1 MELKVGIKS
10 MISILI
16 TKNQALCINSVKT
29 HRKTTVEKIV
39 LFKLQKSLINIL
51 HDKDKIGIIFKR
63 CFQKISKT
71 IPISDEQVVVGIDD
85 DLLFQDVITT
95 EENLSNED
103 AWKYINWIAN
113 QRWGEHGSKYSTF
126 AQNYT
131 RTPNEYQLFSCSNN
145 LINGIKNN
153 LEEINAHPLWMGPF
167 SEILLE
173 SDKNDKNIFIFDQGN
188 SYLLV
193 GRNKVGY
200 KNSVIKYSGGKF
212 HLLSSIIRGE
222 EMMKVCNNFETT
234 IEFKCVDYLTKNKL
248 SHWKKLKCSVLK
260 PFNGLN
266 VKPNQIPNGVSLRM
280 LNIGTS
286 IVIGNAVYDSI
297 NLFQNPYLNKLYPRE
312 LELIK
317 KIKPIKK
324 QVSKIR
330 RKGVKTKKVSIS
342 KKSTFQYQPT
352 LFLLLIVGIF
362 SFSIY
367 FNLNKSSSNEISI
380 DSQTES
386 ETVSPA
392 FTDDRNIST
401 EIHQNVIMTKQ
412 SISQTLLNSIMYIL
426 NTFSITDNFSFSG
439 IDLNLELIWEGD
451 QNFDFLK
458 SMGGILWR
466 EVEHSDNKY
475 IVEIN
480 LQDGYL
486 LSSDSTLSKNN
497 FIHAISTEFE
507 SPKYRVLETIV
518 NTTTRFDPIIL
529 QIEFID
535 NIQRFANWISGL
547 AQNVIV
553 RKVDFVNQKNGQN
566 PKAVFHIAVY
576 DDSFQK

>member
-1 MELKVGIKS
+1 

-51 HDKDKIGIIFKR
+51 RDKDKIGIIFKR

-71 IPISDEQVVVGIDD
+71 ISISGEQVVVGIDD

-95 EENLSNED
+95 EESLSNED
-103 AWKYINWIAN
+103 AWEYINWIAK
-113 QRWGEHGSKYSTF
+113 QRWGEHGSQYFTF

-153 LEEINAHPLWMGPF
+153 LKEINAHPLWMGPF

-173 SDKNDKNIFIFDQGN
+173 SDKNDKNIFIFDQGK

-193 GRNKVGY
+193 VRNKDGY
-200 KNSVIKYSGGKF
+200 KNSVIKYSSGKF

-222 EMMKVCNNFETT
+222 EMMKICNNSKNT

-266 VKPNQIPNGVSLRM
+266 VKPNQIPKGVSLRM

-312 LELIK
+312 LELIE

-324 QVSKIR
+324 QVSKTGT
-330 RKGVKTKKVSIS
+330 KGVETKKVSIS
-342 KKSTFQYQPT
+342 KKSAFLYQPT
-352 LFLLLIVGIF
+352 FFFLLIVGIF

-380 DSQTES
+380 YSRTETK
-386 ETVSPA
+386 TVSPE

-401 EIHQNVIMTKQ
+401 DIHQDVILTKQ
-412 SISQTLLNSIMYIL
+412 SISQTLLKSIIYTL
-426 NTFSITDNFSFSG
+426 DTFSVMDNFSFSG
-439 IDLNLELIWEGD
+439 IDLNLGLTWEGG
-451 QNFDFLK
+451 QNYDFLK
-458 SMGGILWR
+458 TMDGILWR
-466 EVEHSDNKY
+466 EVEHSNNKH
-475 IVEIN
+475 IVAIN
-480 LQDGYL
+480 LKEESLLFSDG
-486 LSSDSTLSKNN
+486 TLSKNE
-497 FIHAISTEFE
+497 FIKTILTEFD
-507 SPKYRVLETIV
+507 SPKYRVLETIE
-518 NTTTRFDPIIL
+518 NTTDRFDPIIL
-529 QIEFID
+529 QIESID
-535 NIQRFANWISGL
+535 TIHRFTNWISGL

-553 RKVDFVNQKNGQN
+553 RKVNFVNQQNGQN
-566 PKAVFHIAVY
+566 QKAVFHIAVY
-576 DDSFQK
+576 DDSSQS